1 MEINVDLMQC
11 DEIATSR
18 TAHQTVIKIGSL
30 IWWRLFLHFRLSDI
44 KLNIS
49 DSWVEEEIQIE
60 ECQLLSL
67 FFFLTFQ
74 RTHITFRS
82 VL

>member
-18 TAHQTVIKIGSL
+18 TAHQTVITIWNL
-30 IWWRLFLHFRLSDI
+30 IWGRLFLHFRLSDI

-60 ECQLLSL
+60 ECQLLSP
-67 FFFLTFQ
+67 FLNISENLY
-74 RTHITFRS
+74 H
-82 VL
+82 L

>member
-18 TAHQTVIKIGSL
+18 TAHQTVIKIWSL

-60 ECQLLSL
+60 ECQLLSP
-67 FFFLTFQ
+67 FFNISENIYHL
-74 RTHITFRS
+74 
-82 VL
+82 